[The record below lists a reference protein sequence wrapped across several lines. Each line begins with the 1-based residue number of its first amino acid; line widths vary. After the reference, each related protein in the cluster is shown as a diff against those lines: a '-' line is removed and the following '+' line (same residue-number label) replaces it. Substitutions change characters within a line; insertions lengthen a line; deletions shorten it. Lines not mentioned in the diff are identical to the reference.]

1 MRAGLLGPCDLPMLA
16 GMFSVSEAQ
25 AAAIR
30 AAYRQSGELAA
41 AVELRRRFPGITDN
55 VKAREFARIIAGWK
69 PLAKSLPLSVRVE
82 RKTRKPRNPKSK

>member
-1 MRAGLLGPCDLPMLA
+1 MLL
-16 GMFSVSEAQ
+16 GMFSVSEDE

-55 VKAREFARIIAGWK
+55 AKAREFARTIAGWK
-69 PLAKSLPLSVRVE
+69 PMPKALPLSVRVE
-82 RKTRKPRNPKSK
+82 RKTRKPPNPKGKSRGRRAAE